1 MRRRIA
7 ATAAVVSSLG
17 IALGLSSAAQGNGA
31 PSPNAGTGGASSI
44 TGYWMGTDPLD
55 GGDSRRGFT
64 RNADGTIAMAGRD
77 SYLTL
82 CDRTDR
88 GLAAFSDGAVKGRTV
103 TTDRFE
109 ITCFNNGN
117 SVTLR
122 AEYELISPVLLREN
136 LTTLEGEPV
145 TEILFHKVSATRGH

>member
-7 ATAAVVSSLG
+7 GVLGVVGSLGLVLGMQTAAEG
-17 IALGLSSAAQGNGA
+17 SAASSPKGSGSGN
-31 PSPNAGTGGASSI
+31 SI

-82 CDRTDR
+82 CDGTDR
-88 GLAAFSDGAVKGRTV
+88 GIAEFSDGVAKGNKV
-103 TTDRFE
+103 TTDNFV
-109 ITCFNNGN
+109 ITCFNNSN
-117 SVTLR
+117 TVTLHAR
-122 AEYELISPVLLREN
+122 YQLINPALLRET
-136 LTTLEGEPV
+136 LTTQAGAPV
-145 TEILFHKVSATRGH
+145 TEILFHKVSVSH